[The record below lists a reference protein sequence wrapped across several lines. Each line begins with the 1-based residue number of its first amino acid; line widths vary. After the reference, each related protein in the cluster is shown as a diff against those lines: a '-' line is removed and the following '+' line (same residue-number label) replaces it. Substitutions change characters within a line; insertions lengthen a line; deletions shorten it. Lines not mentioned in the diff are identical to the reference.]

1 MSKQESYRSLRE
13 YVMSY
18 LRTFAPWIVY
28 AAIPSANWN
37 WGALAALLVS
47 LLVIGRQVGAGRPL
61 DAQIIE
67 IGSAVFFAA
76 ITVLAFADPHTAL
89 HPYAPALSSTAL
101 ALIAG
106 ASLAARHPFTL
117 GIAKQTTPREFWDQ
131 PLFIRTNVIITA
143 VWTASFVIG
152 AVVLAA
158 VAHDSTVRTVVQ
170 VAAFVAPASFTIH
183 YSRHI
188 QARTAALRGLAS

>member
-1 MSKQESYRSLRE
+1 
-13 YVMSY
+13 MSY

-28 AAIPSANWN
+28 AVIPSANWN

-47 LLVIGRQVGAGRPL
+47 LLVVARQTRAGRTL

-101 ALIAG
+101 AVIAG
-106 ASLAARHPFTL
+106 ASLAVGRPFTL
-117 GIAKQTTPREFWDQ
+117 GIAKQSTPREFWDQ
-131 PLFIRTNVIITA
+131 PLFIRTNVVITS

-152 AVVLAA
+152 AVVLAV
-158 VAHDSTVRTVVQ
+158 VAHDPTVRTVVQ
-170 VAAFVAPASFTIH
+170 IAAFVVPASFTMH

-188 QARTAALRGLAS
+188 QARAAALRGLAS

>member
-1 MSKQESYRSLRE
+1 
-13 YVMSY
+13 MSY

-47 LLVIGRQVGAGRPL
+47 LLVVAQQTSAGRTL

-101 ALIAG
+101 AVIAG
-106 ASLAARHPFTL
+106 ASLAAGRPFTL

-152 AVVLAA
+152 AITLAA

-170 VAAFVAPASFTIH
+170 IAAFVAPATFTIH

-188 QARTAALRGLAS
+188 QAKTAALRSLVS